1 MAKDEDDRQIKP
13 FADWLALQRKGTLA
27 AELAEGLADL
37 NRAVVET
44 GKAGTLTL
52 TIAVKSNGDDVS
64 VTITDKVAVKLPEA
78 DRGKSIFF
86 VDEHGNAERS
96 QQVLNVE
103 PSPRLVGLPGP
114 GGTVADGQT
123 GEVL

>member
-1 MAKDEDDRQIKP
+1 MPKATQEDERQIKP

-27 AELAEGLADL
+27 AELAESLADL

-44 GKAGTLTL
+44 GKAGSVTLV
-52 TIAVKSNGDDVS
+52 INVKSNGDDTS
-64 VTITDKVAVKLPEA
+64 VTITDDVKTKVPTP

-96 QQVLNVE
+96 QQVLV
-103 PSPRLVGLPGP
+103 PDQPRLTAVPGAS
-114 GGTVADGQT
+114 VADAET